1 VVLVS
6 PNYRLAD
13 PVAQA
18 LLDAPFIE
26 SWGTLVAGAER
37 GFEPHSADQAAWW
50 TTSYPT
56 AALYPMAALMRH
68 VRALDPGTAQVPAL
82 FVIAPDDRVVDAAT
96 AAGWAAGWRPPAA
109 VFQPALTAADDPWA
123 HVIAGRIMSPG
134 QTAPVVA
141 AILDWARNL

>member
-1 VVLVS
+1 
-6 PNYRLAD
+6 
-13 PVAQA
+13 
-18 LLDAPFIE
+18 
-26 SWGTLVAGAER
+26 
-37 GFEPHSADQAAWW
+37 
-50 TTSYPT
+50 
-56 AALYPMAALMRH
+56 MAALMRH

-141 AILDWARNL
+141 AILDWAGNL